1 MKKLFPL
8 LLLLILSGSIF
19 AQETLTL
26 KEAISVALNRNTSLI
41 KSKNN
46 LTTNKKAVKSAYGDL
61 LPDLGVNSSFSWSRN
76 VDEGGKQ
83 VDFFGRETV
92 IPPSESDTRNWN
104 LRAGGNVTLFN
115 GLANYANISASKN
128 ELKAAQY
135 DISKLKK
142 DIVYQTTE
150 YYYAVLEA
158 KELLDVRRENVKYN
172 EKFLESV
179 NTRYDVGSVPIADVY
194 AQQVALGNAELAL
207 IQAEN
212 NYEQA
217 KSTFLNYLA
226 LDVLKDYELKD
237 PFDEDIRQNTDEYM
251 QDFGELEDLV
261 REALKNREDYKAQEY
276 YVESTMNGITI
287 AQSGFYP
294 TITGDYGIST
304 RAVKPNEF
312 FDSETYSLGL
322 SLNLPI
328 FSNWNTEE
336 QLQSAEV
343 RVKNAKE
350 DLRALERQIKIEV
363 KQGYLDLTAAKKR
376 LDVAVK
382 NVKSAEENRKVN
394 SERYKLGSA
403 NILDVLQADKDYTQ
417 ALNDM
422 ISAEFQFYSLK
433 DKLLNTIG
441 KLNTQDYK

>member
-1 MKKLFPL
+1 MKLLLSGNVKNRNNINKMIFSEESPKGAKMKKLFPL

-158 KELLDVRRENVKYN
+158 KELLDVRRK
-172 EKFLESV
+172 
-179 NTRYDVGSVPIADVY
+179 T
-194 AQQVALGNAELAL
+194 
-207 IQAEN
+207 
-212 NYEQA
+212 
-217 KSTFLNYLA
+217 
-226 LDVLKDYELKD
+226 
-237 PFDEDIRQNTDEYM
+237 
-251 QDFGELEDLV
+251 
-261 REALKNREDYKAQEY
+261 
-276 YVESTMNGITI
+276 
-287 AQSGFYP
+287 
-294 TITGDYGIST
+294 
-304 RAVKPNEF
+304 
-312 FDSETYSLGL
+312 
-322 SLNLPI
+322 
-328 FSNWNTEE
+328 
-336 QLQSAEV
+336 
-343 RVKNAKE
+343 
-350 DLRALERQIKIEV
+350 
-363 KQGYLDLTAAKKR
+363 
-376 LDVAVK
+376 
-382 NVKSAEENRKVN
+382 
-394 SERYKLGSA
+394 
-403 NILDVLQADKDYTQ
+403 
-417 ALNDM
+417 
-422 ISAEFQFYSLK
+422 
-433 DKLLNTIG
+433 
-441 KLNTQDYK
+441 